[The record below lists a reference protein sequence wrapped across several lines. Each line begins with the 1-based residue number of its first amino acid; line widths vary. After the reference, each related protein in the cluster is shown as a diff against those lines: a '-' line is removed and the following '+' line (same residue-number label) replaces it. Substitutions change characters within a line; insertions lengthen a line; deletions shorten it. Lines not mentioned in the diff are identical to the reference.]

1 MKETPK
7 EIENNI
13 NIENNNINN
22 NNNNINNTIKK
33 HSSKSSIQK
42 NSSESLKYYQK
53 SENNLGHNNNNKIEE
68 DNKENKMYTKSST
81 FNKKEHKI
89 SNNTIKLSDN
99 SINNIN
105 PIQKSRTC
113 RENENI
119 HRASFTLRLNNLA
132 QNHLETVL
140 EKVSEVSNSK
150 VDSSEISD
158 EDENNNNNKDTGKN
172 EIIENKKI
180 KEDFGNSNNTEQ
192 RMQGTD
198 SRINDS
204 EYNAANKKS
213 LYFLSSEKT
222 H

>member
-1 MKETPK
+1 MKDTPK

-13 NIENNNINN
+13 NIENNNNINN
-22 NNNNINNTIKK
+22 NSIKK
-33 HSSKSSIQK
+33 HSSKSSANK
-42 NSSESLKYYQK
+42 NSSESLKYSQK
-53 SENNLGHNNNNKIEE
+53 SENNINNNNNKIEE
-68 DNKENKMYTKSST
+68 DIKENKIYTKSST
-81 FNKKEHKI
+81 YNKKEKSI
-89 SNNTIKLSDN
+89 SNNIIKLCDN

-140 EKVSEVSNSK
+140 ETVSEASNSK
-150 VDSSEISD
+150 INSSEISD
-158 EDENNNNNKDTGKN
+158 EDENKENNLNIEKN
-172 EIIENKKI
+172 EIIEDKKV

-192 RMQGTD
+192 KLQGTD
-198 SRINDS
+198 TRINDS
-204 EYNAANKKS
+204 DYNTANKKS

>member
-1 MKETPK
+1 MYSKSSTYNK
-7 EIENNI
+7 KENNI
-13 NIENNNINN
+13 SSNI
-22 NNNNINNTIKK
+22 
-33 HSSKSSIQK
+33 
-42 NSSESLKYYQK
+42 
-53 SENNLGHNNNNKIEE
+53 
-68 DNKENKMYTKSST
+68 
-81 FNKKEHKI
+81 
-89 SNNTIKLSDN
+89 IKLNDN

-140 EKVSEVSNSK
+140 ETVSEVSNSK

-158 EDENNNNNKDTGKN
+158 EDANNENNGNIRNN
-172 EIIENKKI
+172 EIIEDKKI

-192 RMQGTD
+192 KMQGTD
-198 SRINDS
+198 TRINDS
-204 EYNAANKKS
+204 DCNAANKKS